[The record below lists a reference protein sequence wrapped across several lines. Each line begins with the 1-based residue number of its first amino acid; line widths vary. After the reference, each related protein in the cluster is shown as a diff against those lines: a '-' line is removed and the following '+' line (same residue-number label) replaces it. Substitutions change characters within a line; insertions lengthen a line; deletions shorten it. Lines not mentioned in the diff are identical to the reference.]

1 MEKHTVT
8 ISKNKNIEFELV
20 RKKVKN
26 INLTIRPDLSIT
38 ISANPDVPMEVIYD
52 YVAKKSLWLMNRIG
66 KYQQTKTENTIE
78 HEYLSGESYKYLG
91 KQYRLLV
98 EFTTSTE
105 RVILNDGFITLYVRE
120 KRKIATK
127 ARLIDEWYRKSA
139 AEEFMQSMNRIYPLV
154 SDVVG
159 FEPKIDFKLMKKRW
173 GSCLRSKKTIL
184 LNLELI
190 KAPKYCID
198 YVMLHELVHFIHKDH
213 DSKFY
218 ETLSVLMPDWKDR
231 KSILD
236 EEVVLYV

>member
-38 ISANPDVPMEVIYD
+38 ISANPDVPMEVIHD
-52 YVAKKSLWLMNRIG
+52 YVSKKSLWLMNRIG
-66 KYQQTKTENTIE
+66 KYQQTKTENTIK
-78 HEYLSGESYKYLG
+78 HEYLSGESYKFLG

-105 RVILNDGFITLYVRE
+105 RVIQNDGFIVLYVRE
-120 KRKIATK
+120 KRKSATK
-127 ARLIDEWYRKSA
+127 ARLIDEWYRKNA
-139 AEEFMQSMNRIYPLV
+139 AEEFKQSLNRIYPLV
-154 SDVVG
+154 TDVVG

-173 GSCLRSKKTIL
+173 GSCLRSKKAVL

-236 EEVVLYV
+236 EEIVLFV